1 MNNKS
6 MKLKK
11 YLEIYEISQ
20 GEAAKALKVSR
31 TYLNAI
37 INEKVEPGRILIRAI
52 IIWTDS
58 EVRTDD
64 FPGWEKFR

>member
-1 MNNKS
+1 

-11 YLEIYEISQ
+11 YLEVYEISQ
-20 GEAAKALKVSR
+20 GEAAKAVGVSR
-31 TYLNAI
+31 TYLNAV
-37 INEKVEPGRILIRAI
+37 INGKVEPGRKLMREI
-52 IIWTDS
+52 ISWTDS